1 MTQIRGEQ
9 IKSGSIRDH
18 HIAADAA
25 ISQSKISMESGEWI
39 SQGLVQVV
47 TEDPTWDGSQE
58 GQLYYNETID
68 TLRIGTSTEP
78 YYSDLMG
85 SMVGDGWDG
94 EVNVIMGTEATDYD
108 ATPNT
113 GTTFVLGISGSLATD
128 GANLLVYLNGAL
140 MENSATGDYTI
151 DASAKT
157 IIFNYDIY
165 GEDKVT
171 GVLYSSASLTNYA
184 TKAYVQNSNAVINQ
198 TMLPDTDATYDIG
211 SPSFRLNNLYAVD
224 GHFSANTIYVG
235 GGAIKYDTVNQRVQ
249 VSDDSGATFAD
260 VPKSAPAGEPAEFKS
275 ATGQKVVLESDTSIE
290 IRGDILPDTTSSRD
304 IGSDAFKF
312 RAIYAD
318 EVFVSQNSLY
328 VNNKKVLEDLSDT
341 MTFSTDVDQ
350 AVQIKTTSTSNGT
363 GNGNITLSS
372 ENLANVT
379 ALGGINMTVGSNASA
394 KNIQFQNNSTD
405 GHIEFVSNTGSGS
418 GISFTGNTSFNN
430 DLTIAGKLTVNG
442 STTTVNT
449 TTVNI
454 QDNLIQINSNQ
465 TGTPATSLIGGI
477 EVNRGD
483 SQAYRFVFEEL
494 TDTFKIGEQGS
505 EQAVATRE
513 DTPTSNGLAFWNDVD
528 NRLNTSADLAF
539 DGTDL
544 TVATR
549 KVVTVSSGTSFPTG
563 VGLGDECYRTDLDE
577 WYKYNGSVWIQI

>member
-25 ISQSKISMESGEWI
+25 IAQSKISMESGEWI

-47 TEDPTWDGSQE
+47 TEDPVWDGSQE
-58 GQLYYNETID
+58 GQLYYNETVD

-94 EVNVIMGTEATDYD
+94 EVNILMGTEASDYNE
-108 ATPNT
+108 TPNI
-113 GTTFVLGISGSLATD
+113 GTTFVLEITGDLAVD
-128 GANLLVYLNGAL
+128 GANLLLYLNGSL

-151 DASAKT
+151 DAPTKT
-157 IIFNYDIY
+157 VTFNYDIY

-184 TKAYVQNSNAVINQ
+184 TKAYVVDSNSEISQ
-198 TMLPDTDATYDIG
+198 TMLPDTDAAYDIG
-211 SPSFRLNNLYAVD
+211 SPALRLNNIYAVD

-235 GGAIKYDTVNQRVQ
+235 GGAIKYDEANQKVQ
-249 VSDDSGATFAD
+249 ISDDNGATFAD
-260 VPKSAPAGEPAEFKS
+260 VPKSAPAGEAAEFKS
-275 ATGQKVVLESDTSIE
+275 SAGQKVVLESDTGIE
-290 IRGDILPDTTSSRD
+290 VKGDILPDTTSSRD
-304 IGSDAFKF
+304 IGSDTFKF
-312 RAIYAD
+312 RAVYAD
-318 EVFVSQNSLY
+318 EVYVSQNSLY

-372 ENLANVT
+372 ENLVNLT
-379 ALGGINMTVGSNASA
+379 SLGGVNVTVGSNVSA

-430 DLTIAGKLTVNG
+430 DLTIAGNLTVSG

-483 SQAYRFVFEEL
+483 SQAYRFVFEEM

-513 DTPTSNGLAFWNDVD
+513 ATPTANGIAFWDSFN
-528 NRLNTSADLAF
+528 NRMNTSSDLTF
-539 DGTDL
+539 DGSDL
-544 TVATR
+544 TVMTR
-549 KVVTVSSGTSFPTG
+549 KVVTISSGTSFPSG
-563 VGLGDECYRTDLDE
+563 AGLGDECYRTDLDE
-577 WYKYNGSVWIQI
+577 FYKYNGSVWIQI